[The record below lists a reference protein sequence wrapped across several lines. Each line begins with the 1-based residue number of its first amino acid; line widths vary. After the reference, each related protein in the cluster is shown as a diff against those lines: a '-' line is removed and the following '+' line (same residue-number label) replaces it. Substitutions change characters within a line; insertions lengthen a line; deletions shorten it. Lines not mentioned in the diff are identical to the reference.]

1 MSKQISAKKVKVK
14 IPASI
19 GAGNKVWLAGLG
31 VLAVAQKQGSAAF
44 DILVSEGKHVQTRGE
59 KVARTL
65 LGELDILVAARLKP
79 VQQRLN
85 VARRDAEAS
94 FERGFGRVLSYAGI
108 PSKADVDA
116 LIIRVDRLSRQLRA
130 TK

>member
-1 MSKQISAKKVKVK
+1 MSKQITAKKVKAR
-14 IPASI
+14 IPATI

-31 VLAVAQKQGSAAF
+31 AVAVAQKQGSAAF

-59 KVARTL
+59 KVARKL
-65 LGELDILVAARLKP
+65 LGELDNVVAARIKP
-79 VQQRLN
+79 VQRRFH
-85 VARRDAEAS
+85 VARQDAEAS

-116 LIIRVDRLSRQLRA
+116 LIVRVDRLSRQLRA